1 MSALFDCPILML
13 AGARYRWV
21 IAANDTNRSC
31 HPGRHVCRKGELMTK
46 FFSILLAA
54 AALAATPAS
63 AALDTA
69 NFSGTINELPDPNN
83 TFGLAVGQ
91 SVTMSVIYDTS
102 VFSEPG
108 VFLNYWPGEAINFT
122 VGSLV
127 FTLAD
132 FTDVFGN
139 GAPVLLFNTGFTEL
153 LYSGNNSN
161 GYLYTGV
168 NLINPAFSSGTFIL
182 STDLDS
188 ENVFARGT
196 LSADSTGAVPEPAS
210 WAMLIAGFGL
220 TGAAMCR
227 RSRTAAAIA

>member
-1 MSALFDCPILML
+1 
-13 AGARYRWV
+13 
-21 IAANDTNRSC
+21 
-31 HPGRHVCRKGELMTK
+31 MTK
-46 FFSILLAA
+46 FFNILLAA

-108 VFLNYWPGEAINFT
+108 VFLIDGPGEAINFT
-122 VGSLV
+122 VGSQI

-132 FTDVFGN
+132 FNDEFDN
-139 GAPVLLFNTGFTEL
+139 GAPTLFFNIGFTEL

-161 GYLYTGV
+161 GYLVTGAS
-168 NLINPAFSSGTFIL
+168 LISPASSGTFFL
-182 STDLDS
+182 STGAGL
-188 ENVFARGT
+188 ENVFAIGT

-220 TGAAMCR
+220 TGTAMRR
-227 RSRTAAAIA
+227 RSRHSRVRVVAA